1 MKKHLM
7 LITCLAVFVS
17 GCSFMADVS
26 RAIGGMYNGLGD
38 ALDKEGQRKAAAKAS
53 KNSNK

>member
-1 MKKHLM
+1 MKKYLT

-26 RAIGGMYNGLGD
+26 RAVGGMANRMGD
-38 ALDKEGQRKAAAKAS
+38 AFDKEGQRREAAKAS